1 MYIVYSF
8 LKKIFAIDSFN
19 TFLVLAG
26 QQLLDHYSR
35 RIYQSCNET
44 NKQTNDNIINN
55 EVKRNVND
63 LIANDQMNALGV
75 SVFNLLFVLFDRDVE
90 TYIFFKY
97 AATTN
102 GVFMLSKW
110 ALWALTAKVKIKII
124 LSKKKINKIHTIF
137 PFLLQHTGH

>member
-1 MYIVYSF
+1 M
-8 LKKIFAIDSFN
+8 
-19 TFLVLAG
+19 LAG

-102 GVFMLSKW
+102 GVFMLSK
-110 ALWALTAKVKIKII
+110 
-124 LSKKKINKIHTIF
+124 
-137 PFLLQHTGH
+137 